1 MEPAWLEDPMDY
13 ENAFTL
19 ASVVEDEVDNNKVE
33 DKPDGFVE
41 DVLAP
46 PRVRRQLLQ
55 ILFEGLTRVM
65 RFLLKKSV

>member
-19 ASVVEDEVDNNKVE
+19 ASVVEDEDKAE

-41 DVLAP
+41 DMLAP

-55 ILFEGLTRVM
+55 FFFEGLTRVM
-65 RFLLKKSV
+65 RFLLKRV

>member
-19 ASVVEDEVDNNKVE
+19 ASVVEDEAE

-55 ILFEGLTRVM
+55 IIFEGLTRVM
-65 RFLLKKSV
+65 RFLLKRV

>member
-1 MEPAWLEDPMDY
+1 MAY

-19 ASVVEDEVDNNKVE
+19 ASVVDDEEDKDNVE

-65 RFLLKKSV
+65 RFLLKRV